1 MLTFAIVLVSFNL
14 FRFIRNRSCLGY
26 VPKHLIYQLKR
37 KEIIISI
44 FDQLIIE
51 THFRSDGW
59 ACCDGYLRDK
69 TTGECKSK

>member
-1 MLTFAIVLVSFNL
+1 MDTFAGEIL
-14 FRFIRNRSCLGY
+14 FLCYSSCLGY
-26 VPKHLIYQLKR
+26 VSKHLIYQLKR
-37 KEIIISI
+37 KEIIILI